1 MASFSRASG
10 TTLGQPIL
18 FQGYLLKPGSVPGQ
32 WSLRYFVLMHVQR
45 ELALKWWPDSNSRL
59 EGHQPTGCLFLRPTS
74 TATLKSADIMEISGV
89 HNPEK
94 PQKTKYSLK
103 SSPTNL
109 ISECMGVLH
118 RWLAAQGGRDRS
130 LSMPAF
136 PHQFD
141 ATDDPASVP
150 SSMPDPQSNA
160 SKFFL
165 ARTLFAHA
173 ASDDQCDELSFQ
185 PGATIRVF
193 EQSDTGWWRGALEGS
208 AQHGWFPSNFVR
220 RISSAAVT
228 EKPACIDAVVLFYAI
243 AVHDYE
249 ADGHEGEVGLDLK
262 ELSIRAHDCIAVTI
276 THTNGWW
283 FGTVSNGESGWFPS
297 NYVEVLG

>member
-1 MASFSRASG
+1 MASFSRA
-10 TTLGQPIL
+10 TLGQPIL

-32 WSLRYFVLMHVQR
+32 WSQRYFVLIHLQR
-45 ELALKWWPDSNSRL
+45 ELALKWWPDSTARL
-59 EGHQPTGCLFLRPTS
+59 AGNQPTGCLFLRPTS
-74 TATLKSADIMEISGV
+74 TAALKSADIMEISGV

-103 SSPTNL
+103 SSSTNL
-109 ISECMGVLH
+109 ISECMGVVH
-118 RWLAAQGGRDRS
+118 RWLAAQGRDRS
-130 LSMPAF
+130 LSLPAF
-136 PHQFD
+136 PPQFD
-141 ATDDPASVP
+141 ATEDPTGPLP
-150 SSMPDPQSNA
+150 SMSRPTPQSNA
-160 SKFFL
+160 SECFL
-165 ARTLFAHA
+165 ARALFAHA

-208 AQHGWFPSNFVR
+208 AEHGWFPSNFVR
-220 RISSAAVT
+220 PVSSVVVT
-228 EKPACIDAVVLFYAI
+228 EKPACTDAVVLFYAI
-243 AVHDYE
+243 AVHNYE
-249 ADGHEGEVGLDLK
+249 ADGREGEVGLDLK
-262 ELSIRAHDCIAVTI
+262 ELSIRTHDAIAVTI